1 MFRGPG
7 QRGNRHRAARPAPL
21 RNHRRPYGED
31 RPGAGRDAPAARCP
45 GGRGGRRSGGAGPA
59 GGGLRRHSRRGVG
72 AHQQLPAGSAAVGPK
87 TFRRAQAQTLRVPLG
102 LSRRAAARARGPEGS
117 RRDPRALLRADAVA
131 PCAHQDRRRGAAVQP
146 VRPAPALGEAAD
158 GAPGGRRDGSQ
169 PGLRVHR
176 LERGARLRGALRAP
190 GSLKVKR
197 ATDTTRLEAFSDGV
211 FAIAITLLI
220 LEIKVPTAAELERGG
235 GLWPALAHRW
245 PSYVGYVLSFLII
258 GIMWA
263 NHHALF
269 DYIWRVDRRLIFAN
283 LLLLMGVGFLPFPT
297 AVLAGHLA
305 DAETRTSAAVFYG
318 ATLAGIA
325 LAFNAVWWVGI
336 RGRGLLGTSLDEAGV
351 RTDRKSTRLNSSHI
365 PLSRMPSS

>member
-1 MFRGPG
+1 
-7 QRGNRHRAARPAPL
+7 
-21 RNHRRPYGED
+21 
-31 RPGAGRDAPAARCP
+31 
-45 GGRGGRRSGGAGPA
+45 
-59 GGGLRRHSRRGVG
+59 
-72 AHQQLPAGSAAVGPK
+72 
-87 TFRRAQAQTLRVPLG
+87 
-102 LSRRAAARARGPEGS
+102 
-117 RRDPRALLRADAVA
+117 
-131 PCAHQDRRRGAAVQP
+131 
-146 VRPAPALGEAAD
+146 
-158 GAPGGRRDGSQ
+158 
-169 PGLRVHR
+169 
-176 LERGARLRGALRAP
+176 
-190 GSLKVKR
+190 VKR

-269 DYIWRVDRRLIFAN
+269 DYIRRVDRRLIFAN

-297 AVLAGHLA
+297 AVLAEHLA

-351 RTDRKSTRLNSSHI
+351 RTITRRYALGPVSYAAATAVALVNVWMSLAMHFALALLYARSERRDPESDRPAL
-365 PLSRMPSS
+365 LQDPS